1 MMQESYKT
9 IKYIIIIKPCPN
21 ENPFRFSGNSLSHY
35 FLGKKRVRIV
45 MTTGTVLI
53 LTLTQNNR
61 SLSDTFSHYD
71 DDGQLQVII
80 DKLRLIKQKRQGG
93 TMFTSNMSFCFSQ
106 LALMTSQNH

>member
-21 ENPFRFSGNSLSHY
+21 ENPFHY